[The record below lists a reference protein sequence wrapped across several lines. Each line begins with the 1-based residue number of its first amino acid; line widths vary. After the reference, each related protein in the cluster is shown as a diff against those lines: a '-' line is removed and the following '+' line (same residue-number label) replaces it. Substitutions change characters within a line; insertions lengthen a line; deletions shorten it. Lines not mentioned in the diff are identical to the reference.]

1 MKNLF
6 KNYKLSAFGILF
18 IILVVVAI
26 ATWFVPAGEYVYK
39 CSNGQSAF
47 VYSNGGQDEAIC
59 PISQEES
66 DQLVLAKANAGEN
79 GISVEDVT
87 TITQV
92 YDASPVNGE
101 RPGAT
106 LEYQRVEEPKRQG
119 VWNVVQAPVDGFIK
133 AIEIIVFVFAIGGF
147 INIVIQ
153 SGAMDAGIY
162 ALLRKFKG
170 RELWLIPILMTLF
183 SLGGT
188 SYGMA
193 EETIV
198 FYIVLIPIL
207 FRAGFDNAVG
217 MMVIALGAGVGV
229 LASTVNPFAIGVAA
243 SSAGISP
250 GTGIV
255 GRSILYVVVLLI
267 AIAYVMHYAKK
278 VYNDPTKSINY
289 DKYEQLK
296 QEFSAKEGENK
307 EVKMTGAHKV
317 ILALFALTFI
327 LMILSVI
334 PWEDAFGVTIFDQ
347 FTNMLNGLGIPFM
360 GGDTGLVAFGHWYFV
375 EMTGLFLA
383 GSFVIGCVAK
393 GSGLLKGP
401 ILPIFIDGAK
411 DMMSVGLIIGLARGI
426 QIILEN
432 SGMAP
437 TILYYG
443 SQALSHV
450 SASIFSILAYIF
462 YIPLSFLVPSTS
474 GLATAS
480 MPIVGDLAATVFGSE
495 MGKVQAITGFSA
507 ASGLV
512 NLITPTSGVIM
523 AALSLSK
530 MEYGRWI
537 KLVTPLLI
545 ILFIVSAGF
554 LWLTTTFGF
563 FS

>member
-1 MKNLF
+1 
-6 KNYKLSAFGILF
+6 
-18 IILVVVAI
+18 
-26 ATWFVPAGEYVYK
+26 
-39 CSNGQSAF
+39 
-47 VYSNGGQDEAIC
+47 
-59 PISQEES
+59 
-66 DQLVLAKANAGEN
+66 
-79 GISVEDVT
+79 
-87 TITQV
+87 
-92 YDASPVNGE
+92 
-101 RPGAT
+101 
-106 LEYQRVEEPKRQG
+106 
-119 VWNVVQAPVDGFIK
+119 
-133 AIEIIVFVFAIGGF
+133 
-147 INIVIQ
+147 
-153 SGAMDAGIY
+153 
-162 ALLRKFKG
+162 
-170 RELWLIPILMTLF
+170 
-183 SLGGT
+183 
-188 SYGMA
+188 
-193 EETIV
+193 
-198 FYIVLIPIL
+198 
-207 FRAGFDNAVG
+207 
-217 MMVIALGAGVGV
+217 
-229 LASTVNPFAIGVAA
+229 
-243 SSAGISP
+243 
-250 GTGIV
+250 
-255 GRSILYVVVLLI
+255 
-267 AIAYVMHYAKK
+267 MHYAKK

-334 PWEDAFGVTIFDQ
+334 PWEDAFGITIFDQ

-401 ILPIFIDGAK
+401 ILPIFIEGAK

-450 SASIFSILAYIF
+450 SASIFSI
-462 YIPLSFLVPSTS
+462 LVPSTS

-530 MEYGRWI
+530 MDYGRWI

-545 ILFIVSAGF
+545 ILFIVSGGF